1 MIRRSYFAN
10 MLGRLVLL
18 AGIPAIVL
26 PALFILDEYRTGERH
41 LKESARQIHSN
52 LVQNSKEGLLTGQVD
67 HYLLPL
73 ASSTLLSPE
82 VAGVVFSDVDG
93 KCLLCVTKDQTQ
105 ATKKSMES
113 FHPEEKSPLSGK
125 VSLQGEP
132 FFFVTGPVKAWK
144 MPRAEQLFGLENK
157 RTETTLGTVTLF
169 VTPEML
175 MATLR
180 ARFYQSLVL
189 VCVFLLLASG
199 AALLIARRVTSPV
212 VELIEAFRQLEGG
225 NFTPSLSEPREAE
238 LLLLVHQFRVTAMRI
253 RDLIK
258 EKDSYSSQLL
268 ATAEELEDLNDNLEQ
283 KIAERTQSLQNA
295 NEMLELSNRKTQ
307 EADRLKSEFLANM
320 SHELRTPLNA
330 VIGFSELL
338 LEKVPGPVTQ
348 DQEQC
353 LQDILNAGKHLLRL
367 INEIL
372 DLSKVEAGKMPLS
385 FTTLGVDALVDD
397 MQNLFRPLL
406 AKKKQQLLA
415 TCQDPAASVYTDQ
428 HKLRQILINLLSNAN
443 KFSPER
449 SRIWLEVLDRPD
461 LHLFRVRDEGIGI
474 PADQLGTV
482 FEAFRQVDGT
492 MSRTQEGTGL
502 GLTLC
507 KKFTEILGGV
517 LTVKSILNKGTTF
530 TLHLPKDPSK
540 ALDESYLEEAE
551 NGESACS

>member
-1 MIRRSYFAN
+1 MIHRGYFSN

-18 AGIPAIVL
+18 AGIPSIVL

-41 LKESARQIHSN
+41 LKESARQIQTN

-73 ASSTLLSPE
+73 ANSALLNPE
-82 VAGVVFSDVDG
+82 VAGVVFSDADG
-93 KCLLCVTKDQTQ
+93 RPLLCVARGRDQ
-105 ATKKSMES
+105 AVKKAMES
-113 FHPEEKSPLSGK
+113 FTGDKSQPEGRA
-125 VSLQGEP
+125 SLLGERY
-132 FFFVTGPVKAWK
+132 FFVTGPVKAWK
-144 MPRAEQLFGLENK
+144 MPRAEQLFGLESK

-180 ARFYQSLVL
+180 ARLYQSLFL
-189 VCVFLLLASG
+189 VCLFLLLASV

-212 VELIEAFRQLEGG
+212 EELIEAFRQLEGG

-238 LLLLVHQFRVTAMRI
+238 ILLLVHQFRQTAMRI

-258 EKDSYSSQLL
+258 EKDSYSAQVL
-268 ATAEELEDLNDNLEQ
+268 ATAQELEDLNDNLEQ

-295 NEMLELSNRKTQ
+295 NEMLELSNRKIQ

-338 LEKVPGPVTQ
+338 LEKVPGPVTP

-353 LQDILNAGKHLLRL
+353 LQDILNAGKHLLAL

-385 FTTLGVDALVDD
+385 FTTLGVDALLDD
-397 MQNLFRPLL
+397 MQNLFKPLF
-406 AKKKQQLLA
+406 AKKKQQLL
-415 TCQDPAASVYTDQ
+415 TTSQDPRASVYTDQ

-449 SRIWLEVLDRPD
+449 SRIWLDVGDRSD
-461 LHLFRVRDEGIGI
+461 HHIFRVRDEGIGI

-517 LTVKSILNKGTTF
+517 LAVQSALDKGTTF
-530 TLHLPKDPSK
+530 TLYLPKDPSK
-540 ALDESYLEEAE
+540 ALDETYIEEAE